1 MKNKLVE
8 LSELQ
13 RQIQKLRGSA
23 KTNNIEF
30 DENGFLVIRKLF
42 NPSKFIEIPSYK
54 VGFKKYPSKTDKSL
68 SIESTDVSCDITYER
83 YNEPQFKQ
91 LSLKIKQVIEN
102 ITEKKLYET
111 YYYDR
116 FYYSGSEL
124 YRHIDRSSCEI
135 SVSANISS
143 NLKENWAFELESPLK
158 GNLKIYL
165 SPGDAI
171 LYKGCE
177 VLHWRSEMK
186 SNLNNLQKILGI
198 KDTSYYHQIFFHYVM
213 KDGLRSHY
221 AYDDNKFAID
231 PMLLN

>member
-1 MKNKLVE
+1 MKDKSIK
-8 LSELQ
+8 LSEIQ

-23 KTNNIEF
+23 KTNNTEF

-42 NPSKFIEIPSYK
+42 NPSKFIETPSYR
-54 VGFKKYPSKTDKSL
+54 VGFKKYPSKADKSITL
-68 SIESTDVSCDITYER
+68 ESTDVSCDITYER
-83 YNEPQFKQ
+83 YNDPRFKQ

-124 YRHIDRSSCEI
+124 RRHIDRPACEI

-143 NLKENWAFELESPLK
+143 NLKENWAFELESPSK

-165 SPGDAI
+165 NPGDAI

-177 VLHWRSEMK
+177 VLHWRSKMK
-186 SNLNNLQKILGI
+186 SNLNNIQKILKI

-213 KDGLRSHY
+213 RDGLRSHY
-221 AYDDNKFAID
+221 AYDDNKFVID